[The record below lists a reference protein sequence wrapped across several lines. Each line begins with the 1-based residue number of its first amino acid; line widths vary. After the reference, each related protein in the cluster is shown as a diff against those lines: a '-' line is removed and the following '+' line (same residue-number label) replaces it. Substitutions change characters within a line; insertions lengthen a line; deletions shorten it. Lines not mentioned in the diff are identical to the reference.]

1 MAAVTTPESAEGP
14 RTILVCDDAP
24 EAALLVQASLERD
37 SDYVIEVAADGAEAL
52 DKARALDPDLV
63 VLDLGLPGIDG
74 IDVCRELRTFTD
86 AYVLM
91 LTGRDGELDRLI
103 GLAVGADDY
112 VTKPFSGREVAARVR
127 ALLRRPRVSTLTTA
141 DAVVADDV
149 CLDLLAREVRVGG
162 ELVELTKLQF
172 DLLAL
177 LASHPGEVVSYQV
190 LFEAVWRSV
199 WVGEVDLVNS
209 QVAKLRQK
217 IDRPSQSHIT
227 TCRGVGYSFTTNA
240 ANSSTTQDR
249 AVAL

>member
-1 MAAVTTPESAEGP
+1 MAAVTTPKSAEGP

-149 CLDLLAREVRVGG
+149 RLDLLAREVRVGG

>member
-1 MAAVTTPESAEGP
+1 MSGPFPEPQPGR

-24 EAALLVQASLERD
+24 EALMLVQASLDRD
-37 SDYVIEVAADGAEAL
+37 GDYVIEVAADGAEAL

-91 LTGRDGELDRLI
+91 LTGRDSELDRLI
-103 GLAVGADDY
+103 GLAVGGDDY

-127 ALLRRPRVSTLTTA
+127 ALLRRPRVSTLSTA
-141 DAVVADDV
+141 DALVAGGV
-149 CLDLLAREVRVGG
+149 RLDLLTREAVVDG
-162 ELVELTKLQF
+162 EPVELTRLQF

-177 LASHPGEVVSYQV
+177 LMAADDQVVTHET
-190 LFEAVWRSV
+190 LFESVWRSI

-209 QVAKLRQK
+209 QVAKLRRK
-217 IDRPSQSHIT
+217 IDRPGAESRIAT
-227 TCRGVGYSFTTNA
+227 VRGVGYRFVGVQA
-240 ANSSTTQDR
+240 PAG
-249 AVAL
+249 AVGA